1 MKKTLLLQSIL
12 VLLILIGCKKDTK
25 KQEQQENPPQ
35 KEVVESKKPDK
46 SLKISE
52 KQAEALYDYAYPL
65 VMMKI
70 SQDAMLSSPLRKDD
84 HLNQF
89 IMFKQLAQP
98 ENTAVVLGNRN
109 TLYCVG
115 WVDLSQGP
123 VLFEIPDMNKRYY
136 VMPLIDAWTNTFKSL
151 GSRTTGQKAQKYIL
165 TLPNYKGKLPKGYT
179 QIECPTA
186 MVWITGRIQADNDK
200 DALKANTLQAQY
212 VLKSYNSENT
222 LNQYKPQFKAM
233 EVKKPVPFSLTMGAE
248 EFYNTFFAMLKNN
261 PPAKADLKFLKPFGI
276 DKNHFPNSFEQLS
289 KSNQESLTAGLK
301 TREAFYKKIFYKGSE
316 QKSAWDFKI
325 EDMGDWGTNYERR
338 AYFAVWGIG
347 ANIPQDAVYG
357 VSQLD
362 GNLKQL
368 DGSNTYRIS
377 FPIDGT
383 PEVGG
388 FWSITAYNNEG
399 YLEHNDQNRYA
410 TGSNM
415 PIQFNSDYSL
425 DLYLSATKPKG
436 VPKYNWVPTPEGTF
450 KILFRMYWPKES
462 ILDGSYT
469 LPNIEKID

>member
-1 MKKTLLLQSIL
+1 MKKSISLSTLLI
-12 VLLILIGCKKDTK
+12 ILIFIGCQKDIKKTNPEDNDPQTEHPQTK
-25 KQEQQENPPQ
+25 KT
-35 KEVVESKKPDK
+35 SKDIE
-46 SLKISE
+46 ISA
-52 KQAEALYDYAYPL
+52 KQAEALYDFAYPL

-89 IMFKQLAQP
+89 IMFKKLAQP

-123 VLFEIPDMNKRYY
+123 VLFEIPNMNKRYY

-165 TLPNYKGKLPKGYT
+165 TLPGYDGEIPSGYT
-179 QIECPTA
+179 QIKCPTA

-200 DALKANTLQAQY
+200 DAIKANALQDKY
-212 VLKSYNSENT
+212 ILKSFNPDNT
-222 LNQYKPQFKAM
+222 LNQYKPQFKAL
-233 EVKKPVPFSLTMGAE
+233 EIKKPVPYSLNMGAS
-248 EFYNTFFAMLKNN
+248 EFYNTFFDMLKNN
-261 PPAKADLKFLKPFGI
+261 PPNKADFKFLKTYGI
-276 DKNHFPNSFEQLS
+276 TKNQSLKSFEKLS
-289 KSNQESLTAGLK
+289 KNNQASLTAGLK
-301 TREAFYKKIFYKGSE
+301 TREAYYKKIFYKGSE

-362 GNLKQL
+362 GDLKQL
-368 DGSNTYRIS
+368 EGSNTYRIS

-436 VPKYNWVPTPEGTF
+436 VPKFNWIPTPEGTF

-462 ILDGSYT
+462 ILNGDYT